1 METLSAAQRD
11 AAQAEAA
18 WRAARERAEKFS
30 SPGKPRQRTV
40 LTPPT
45 VLTIVPPPLPS
56 KAPSVIPT
64 QDGFPAKAAAPPKIY
79 APRDRA
85 LLCVYATVAIDMLGS
100 ALTVPVMP
108 FFVESLGGDASSLG
122 IIFSTFAIAQ
132 MAAGLWMGAASD
144 RLGRRPILLVSLA
157 GSAVGMLGSGL
168 APTYNSLLAWRFF
181 LGSFSGTSSTA
192 NA

>member
-1 METLSAAQRD
+1 METLGAAERE
-11 AAQAEAA
+11 AAVAEAA
-18 WRAARERAEKFS
+18 VRAARKRAEKFA
-30 SPGKPRQRTV
+30 SPSQPRQRTV
-40 LTPPT
+40 PTPIVVNIAPP
-45 VLTIVPPPLPS
+45 VLAKEPS
-56 KAPSVIPT
+56 IKPT
-64 QDGFPAKAAAPPKIY
+64 QDGFPAKGVATPRIY

-85 LLCVYATVAIDMLGS
+85 LLCVYTTVAIDMLGS

-122 IIFSTFAIAQ
+122 ILFSTFAIAQ

-144 RLGRRPILLVSLA
+144 RLGRRPILLVSLF
-157 GSAVGMLGSGL
+157 GSAIGMLGSGL
-168 APTYNSLLAWRFF
+168 APTYDRLLAWRFF